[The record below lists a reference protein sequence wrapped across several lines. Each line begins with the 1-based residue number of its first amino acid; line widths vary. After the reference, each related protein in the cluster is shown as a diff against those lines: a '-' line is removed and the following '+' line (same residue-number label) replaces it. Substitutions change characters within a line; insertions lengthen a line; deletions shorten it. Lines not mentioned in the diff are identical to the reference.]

1 MNKFF
6 SISILALA
14 LAFSSCKS
22 SVKVDRTHAPAAG
35 PAPKI
40 QVGQYQLSKL
50 ENGLTLIVVENHKLP
65 RVSYSLRLNNDP
77 ILEGDKSGYISMAG
91 DLLSAGT
98 TTRTKAQI
106 DEAIDYIGASLN
118 TSASGVSGS
127 CLKKHSNEFISILA
141 DITLNP
147 TFPADELEKGRKQLL
162 SSLESDKTSPDAL
175 SEKIANV
182 MNYGT
187 SHPYGEQMTEASLNN
202 FQREDLVSFYN
213 EYFKP
218 EVAYMVVVGDITFDE
233 AKKQT
238 EQHFASW
245 KKGNIKDKKYDK
257 PAAPAGNRVV
267 FVPLSGAV
275 QSTIDVTYPIDLKPG
290 TQDAIVANV
299 LNNVLGGSGF
309 QARLM
314 QNLRED
320 KAYTYGAYSTISP
333 DEVVGFFSAGASVR
347 NEVTDSSVTQ
357 ILFEMERMVN
367 ELVPDSTLQL
377 VKNILTGNFARSL
390 ESPQTVANFAYNIQ
404 KYNLPA
410 DYYET
415 YLQKLNSVTPAD
427 LQAMAKRVIKPGN
440 AYITVVGN
448 KDVADKLARFA
459 ASGKVEIRNA
469 DGSEFVDLK
478 PAPAGVTVK
487 SVLENYIAAIGGKD
501 AISKVKS
508 FEQIGTMTMS
518 GMELAVNIKMKDLT
532 KYKMNVSMG
541 AMDLMSQVMNGN
553 QGYMSQMGQKE
564 AMDEAMMADARQTA
578 DLMSTLNY
586 ESYGMTASL
595 LGVNVLNNEE
605 VYVIEFKRKDGTS
618 VKESFSVKSGLKLL
632 GESVDSDGMISTSV
646 YKEYMTS
653 SGVKFPGKLIQSA
666 QGQEV
671 VFAIKEIKI
680 NPKLEDKEF
689 SVE

>member
-6 SISILALA
+6 SISIMVCA

-98 TTRTKAQI
+98 TTRSKSQI
-106 DEAIDYIGASLN
+106 DEEIDFIGASLN
-118 TSASGVSGS
+118 TSASGVSGN
-127 CLKKHSNEFISILA
+127 CLKKHANEFISILA
-141 DITLNP
+141 DVTLHP

-162 SSLESDKTSPDAL
+162 SSLESEKTSPDAL
-175 SEKIANV
+175 SNKIGSV
-182 MNYGT
+182 MNYGVN
-187 SHPYGEQMTEASLNN
+187 HPYGEQMTEASINK
-202 FQREDLVSFYN
+202 FQREDLVNFYN
-213 EYFKP
+213 QYFKP
-218 EVAYMVVVGDITFDE
+218 EVAYMVVVGDITFEE

-245 KKGNIKDKKYDK
+245 KRGDIKDKKYDV
-257 PAAPAGNRVV
+257 PAAPSGNRVV

-275 QSTIDVTYPIDLKPG
+275 QSTIDITYPIDLKPG

-299 LNNVLGGSGF
+299 LNNVLGGNGF

-320 KAYTYGAYSTISP
+320 KAYTYGAYSSISP
-333 DEVVGFFSAGASVR
+333 DEVVGSFSAGASVR

-357 ILFEMERMVN
+357 ILFEMERIVN
-367 ELVPDSTLQL
+367 ELIPDSTLQL

-390 ESPQTVANFAYNIQ
+390 ESPQTVATFAYNIQ

-415 YLQKLNSVTPAD
+415 YLQKLNAVTSAD

-440 AYITVVGN
+440 AFITVVGN
-448 KDVADKLARFA
+448 KDIADKLARFA

-478 PAPAGVTVK
+478 PAPSGVTVK
-487 SVLENYIAAIGGKD
+487 SVLENYIKSIGGKE
-501 AISKVKS
+501 AIAKVKS
-508 FEQIGTMTMS
+508 FEQIGTMNMS
-518 GMELAVNIKMKDLT
+518 GMELAVNMKMKDLT
-532 KYKMNVSMG
+532 KFKMNVSMG
-541 AMDLMSQVMNGN
+541 AMDLMSQVMNGEK
-553 QGYMSQMGQKE
+553 GYMAQMGQKE
-564 AMDEAMMADARQTA
+564 PMDEAMIADVRQTA
-578 DLMSTLNY
+578 DLLSTLNY
-586 ESYGMTASL
+586 ESYGMTANL
-595 LGVNVLNNEE
+595 LGINVLNGEE

-618 VKESFSVKSGLKLL
+618 VKESFGMSSGLKLL
-632 GESVDSDGMISTSV
+632 GESVDADGMISTSQ
-646 YKEYMTS
+646 YKEYITS
-653 SGVKFPGKLIQSA
+653 SGVKFPSKLVQSA

-671 VFAIKEIKI
+671 VFIIKEIKI
-680 NPKLEDKEF
+680 NPKLDDKEF
-689 SVE
+689 SID